1 MRVGPLKLKLQ
12 LVCGAHFAIGPG
24 KAMVLEAIDREGSI
38 RAAGKA
44 LGMSYRRTW
53 LLVDE
58 MNRCFTDRLVET
70 LTGGGRER
78 GARLTAMGRDVL
90 KAFRELEAESAKVSE
105 LPAFARLSAL
115 IRAEPLEPPPAQS
128 SR

>member
-12 LVCGAHFAIGPG
+12 LICGEYFAIGPG
-24 KAMVLEAIDREGSI
+24 KAEVLEAIAQAGSI

-58 MNRCFTDRLVET
+58 MNRCFSERLVET

-78 GARLTAMGRDVL
+78 GARLTSTGREVL
-90 KAFRELEAESAKVSE
+90 TAFRELEAATARAADS
-105 LPAFARLSAL
+105 PAFDRLAAL
-115 IRAEPLEPPPAQS
+115 LRNEPLPPG
-128 SR
+128 